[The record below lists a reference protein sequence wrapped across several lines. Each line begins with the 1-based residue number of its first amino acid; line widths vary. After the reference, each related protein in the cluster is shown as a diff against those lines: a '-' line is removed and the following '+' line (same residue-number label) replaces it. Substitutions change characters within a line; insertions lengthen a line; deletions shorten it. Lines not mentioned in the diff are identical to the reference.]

1 MYNIDEVRKYFKTE
15 VFSQEITGIEIDAVD
30 ENYAR
35 CSLKLDERH
44 GNLYGNAMGGVIY
57 TLADF
62 TFGVA
67 SVFNRDYP
75 TVTSTS
81 NINFLNG
88 AKIGSTLYSE
98 AKVLKDGQRICFCEV
113 FIRDETG
120 KDIAQATITGIH
132 LRDVKIDPNTRKPI
146 GKVDETK

>member
-1 MYNIDEVRKYFKTE
+1 MYDINEVRKYFKPET
-15 VFSQEITGIEIDAVD
+15 FSQEITGIEIDAVD

-67 SVFNRDYP
+67 SVYNRDYP

-98 AKVLKDGQRICFCEV
+98 GKVLKDGQRICYCEV
-113 FIRDETG
+113 FIKDENG
-120 KDIAQATITGIH
+120 KDIAQATLTGVHI
-132 LRDVKIDPNTRKPI
+132 REVKIDPKTRLPI
-146 GKVDETK
+146 PK